1 MRDTFFQED
10 GRNDGQATAER
21 TVAAILDR
29 VDGGADFPLATT
41 PLDACP
47 TWRTERTSP
56 HDAVSRRPRAHLAL
70 PRYLAV
76 RDDRPPRRM
85 RVVARTL
92 RKERESVPTW
102 WRRGSTSAIP
112 EGLSSVIKS
121 VRMAARGVREHR
133 VL

>member
-1 MRDTFFQED
+1 
-10 GRNDGQATAER
+10 
-21 TVAAILDR
+21 
-29 VDGGADFPLATT
+29 
-41 PLDACP
+41 
-47 TWRTERTSP
+47 
-56 HDAVSRRPRAHLAL
+56 
-70 PRYLAV
+70 
-76 RDDRPPRRM
+76 M